1 MKVSAFASR
10 LAAYFGL
17 LVLFSVAA
25 QFAASFL
32 PPGALGWVN
41 LGMMTAAALLAAWI
55 VLARLDHRSPA
66 ALGLPLSTA
75 VPRELGAGVAIG
87 GALILAASVLLFLT
101 GTASFIPDVGTIPGY
116 AWMLTWSLL
125 FFILAAAYEEIL
137 FRGYP
142 FQLLTRAFG
151 RWPAVLI
158 SSAAFSGVHA
168 WNPDID
174 ALAFINIFLAG
185 VLLALAYLRTR
196 SLWFATAVHAG
207 WNWTMATLIGF
218 PVSGLTTIDTPL
230 YDAIERGSDW
240 WTGGGFGPEAGLAA
254 TGALLVGILWMM
266 RTDRLRDSPRM
277 ATLSPLVD
285 RWQDAREEKSAA

>member
-1 MKVSAFASR
+1 MKLAGFASR

-17 LVLFSVAA
+17 LVLFSVAG
-25 QFAASFL
+25 QFAASLL
-32 PPGALGWVN
+32 PRGALGWVD
-41 LGMMTAAALLAAWI
+41 LGMMTVAALLAASL
-55 VLARLDHRSPA
+55 VLARLDHRPPG
-66 ALGLPLSTA
+66 ALGFSLDASA
-75 VPRELGAGVAIG
+75 PRELVAGIAIG
-87 GALILAASVLLFLT
+87 GALILTASVLLFLT
-101 GTASFIPDVGTIPGY
+101 GTAGFVSDFGTIPGY
-116 AWMLTWSLL
+116 AWMLAWSLL

-142 FQLLTRAFG
+142 FQLLTRVFG

-174 ALAFINIFLAG
+174 ALAFANIFLAG

-230 YDAIERGSDW
+230 YDAVERGADW

-254 TGALLVGILWMM
+254 TGALLVGILWMI

-277 ATLSPLVD
+277 AALSPLVE
-285 RWQDAREEKSAA
+285 RWPTARRDHGAA